1 MDGVPLPGATRLA
14 RLAFAALFF
23 CFSCSSGFFP
33 MDWWRARFLTPIES
47 GRLLAP
53 PSELPQLELGGSVRH
68 LRTLGR
74 GNGAFL
80 FCFSF
85 ALYILSLS
93 LSLGAADVGV
103 CNLPL
108 SDSDNFPLAPGQ
120 SANPWIP
127 TSGFESRS
135 FVRNLTKAHC
145 RVNSVQPSFR
155 LHFNRP
161 PGGSTF
167 ILSSSPEHTRCSSSV
182 WLIKFPNLVR

>member
-1 MDGVPLPGATRLA
+1 MVLS
-14 RLAFAALFF
+14 
-23 CFSCSSGFFP
+23 FS
-33 MDWWRARFLTPIES
+33 
-47 GRLLAP
+47 
-53 PSELPQLELGGSVRH
+53 
-68 LRTLGR
+68 
-74 GNGAFL
+74 AFL
-80 FCFSF
+80 LPFTF
-85 ALYILSLS
+85 SLS

-127 TSGFESRS
+127 TSGFESWS

-161 PGGSTF
+161 PGGVDV
-167 ILSSSPEHTRCSSSV
+167 HTQFFARAYQMLFFGLAYKISKFGTVMKPASGL
-182 WLIKFPNLVR
+182 LI